1 MSILNQLKIV
11 SILNQLK
18 IMSILNKLKIVSI
31 LNKLKILILI
41 LGISSAFIIQPLTQ
55 KSRIKK
61 LRRTDDIYINKL
73 KIHKEM
79 HPEMHPE
86 MHSEKSKKN
95 LPIYWSKNK
104 NIPATPE
111 IWAIAFLY
119 FVQGLLGISKIA
131 INFYYKDMLN
141 LSPFEL
147 TTITSITAIPWIIKP
162 LYGFISDTYPFF
174 GYKRKSYLILS
185 SLLGSISW
193 IIMANFVSL
202 INMGQM
208 ETGIITL
215 INSVSF
221 VTLSFIGFA
230 FSDVLLDAIAVSKTR
245 EQNNTGSIQTI
256 FWVSSLLGS
265 IISSYFSGYLLQNY
279 GTVFVFYLSA
289 VFPLI
294 TVVISVFIKEPLNYK
309 LQYSRADTIQL
320 LKIKI
325 KKILNTLS
333 QKTILYP
340 LLLLMISNAMP
351 KISTTLFYY
360 EVNKLGF
367 QPEFFGMIG
376 SASSIASLFG
386 IVLYNQQLK
395 SIQLRAIL
403 KWTCILNVILGMLPL
418 ILVTHINRLIGIPD
432 TWFAILDDIVL
443 SIFSQISNMPILV
456 LAAQI
461 CPSGIEGMLY
471 ATITSANNL
480 SNNIGKLLGGLLT
493 LMMGVTND
501 NFTNLPWLI
510 VLTNLFGLVPLIFLN
525 FIPKNDKK

>member
-1 MSILNQLKIV
+1 MSILNT
-11 SILNQLK
+11 
-18 IMSILNKLKIVSI
+18 
-31 LNKLKILILI
+31 LKILILT

-55 KSRIKK
+55 KPRIQKP
-61 LRRTDDIYINKL
+61 RRTDDIYINKL
-73 KIHKEM
+73 EM
-79 HPEMHPE
+79 LQDKHPEM
-86 MHSEKSKKN
+86 KKKH

-104 NIPATPE
+104 NIHTTPE

-131 INFYYKDMLN
+131 ISFYYKDMLN

-147 TTITSITAIPWIIKP
+147 SIITSITAIPWIIKP

-174 GYKRKSYLILS
+174 GYKRKSYLVLS
-185 SLLGSISW
+185 SLLGSVSW
-193 IIMANFVSL
+193 IIMAKFVSL
-202 INMGQM
+202 INIGQM
-208 ETGIITL
+208 DGGIVTL
-215 INSVSF
+215 IYSVSF
-221 VTLSFIGFA
+221 VTLSFIGLA

-245 EQNNTGSIQTI
+245 EQNNIGSIQTI
-256 FWVSSLLGS
+256 FWVSSSLGS

-279 GTVFVFYLSA
+279 GTIFVFYLSA
-289 VFPLI
+289 VIPFI

-309 LQYSRADTIQL
+309 LQYSRVDTILL
-320 LKIKI
+320 LKLKI

-333 QKTILYP
+333 KKTILYP
-340 LLLLMISNAMP
+340 LLFLMISNAMP

-367 QPEFFGMIG
+367 QPEFIGIMG

-386 IVLYNQQLK
+386 IVLYNQKLK
-395 SIQLRAIL
+395 SIHTRVIL
-403 KWTCILNVILGMLPL
+403 KWTCILSVVLGMLPL
-418 ILVTHINRLIGIPD
+418 ILVTHVNRFIGIPD

-443 SIFSQISNMPILV
+443 SIFSQITTMPILV

-461 CPSGIEGMLY
+461 CPPGIEAMLY

-501 NFTNLPWLI
+501 DFTNLPWLI
-510 VLTNLFGLVPLIFLN
+510 VLTNLFGLVPLMFLN

>member
-1 MSILNQLKIV
+1 M
-11 SILNQLK
+11 
-18 IMSILNKLKIVSI
+18 
-31 LNKLKILILI
+31 
-41 LGISSAFIIQPLTQ
+41 
-55 KSRIKK
+55 
-61 LRRTDDIYINKL
+61 
-73 KIHKEM
+73 
-79 HPEMHPE
+79 
-86 MHSEKSKKN
+86 
-95 LPIYWSKNK
+95 
-104 NIPATPE
+104 
-111 IWAIAFLY
+111 
-119 FVQGLLGISKIA
+119 
-131 INFYYKDMLN
+131 
-141 LSPFEL
+141 
-147 TTITSITAIPWIIKP
+147 
-162 LYGFISDTYPFF
+162 
-174 GYKRKSYLILS
+174 
-185 SLLGSISW
+185 
-193 IIMANFVSL
+193 
-202 INMGQM
+202 
-208 ETGIITL
+208 
-215 INSVSF
+215 
-221 VTLSFIGFA
+221 LSFIGFA

-245 EQNNTGSIQTI
+245 EQNNTSSIQTI

-376 SASSIASLFG
+376 SASSIASLLG

-403 KWTCILNVILGMLPL
+403 KWTCILNMILGMLPL

-432 TWFAILDDIVL
+432 TWFAILDDIII
-443 SIFSQISNMPILV
+443 SIFSQISTMPILV

-493 LMMGVTND
+493 LMMGVTNY

-510 VLTNLFGLVPLIFLN
+510 VLTNLFGLIPLMLLN
-525 FIPKNDKK
+525 FIPKNNKK